1 MLPLVQTLLRRLGA
15 ECDEFFTS
23 YLAASLADDCQDP
36 AELLAG
42 GVDEQLAAI
51 CPGVAAEERQV
62 LLLETIEQV
71 CITTN
76 VLSVGFSLALHGG
89 QSCKLQLSNTSQPWD
104 CRCNVQKRRPNSNV
118 SASALSHWHH
128 SSNSSSSRHQ
138 RAPAGRAATWAL
150 GQVSSRVTC
159 TLTSCWRSAQQK
171 FPGHSSHTCCSEAS
185 KGISR

>member
-1 MLPLVQTLLRRLGA
+1 MHMQLGLSLVEPVSNAQLFASMESADEVLVLPLVQTLLQRLGA
-15 ECDEFFTS
+15 ECDEFFIA

-76 VLSVGFSLALHGG
+76 VLSVGFFLALHGG
-89 QSCKLQLSNTSQPWD
+89 QSCKLQLSNTSQP
-104 CRCNVQKRRPNSNV
+104 CTGATCKSGGPT
-118 SASALSHWHH
+118 ATC
-128 SSNSSSSRHQ
+128 Q
-138 RAPAGRAATWAL
+138 RAHTITGTTAATA
-150 GQVSSRVTC
+150 
-159 TLTSCWRSAQQK
+159 A
-171 FPGHSSHTCCSEAS
+171 A
-185 KGISR
+185 GISVLQPGGQRHGRWDKCRPV

>member
-1 MLPLVQTLLRRLGA
+1 MHMQLGLSLVEPVSNAQLFASMESADEVLVLPLVQTLLQRLGA
-15 ECDEFFTS
+15 ECDEFFIA

-76 VLSVGFSLALHGG
+76 VVV
-89 QSCKLQLSNTSQPWD
+89 W
-104 CRCNVQKRRPNSNV
+104 V
-118 SASALSHWHH
+118 
-128 SSNSSSSRHQ
+128 
-138 RAPAGRAATWAL
+138 
-150 GQVSSRVTC
+150 
-159 TLTSCWRSAQQK
+159 
-171 FPGHSSHTCCSEAS
+171 CS
-185 KGISR
+185 